1 MMKNKLAVKLQ
12 EKIEETVEAFIRDH
26 KLEPSDAIKALQ
38 TALLKFT
45 LSVSVDGKELHALI
59 VMAAQLHQMFGN
71 FVGYM
76 DKMEM
81 DAAESQKH

>member
-1 MMKNKLAVKLQ
+1 MSNKLAAELAD
-12 EKIEETVEAFIRDH
+12 KIEETVEAFIRDH

-38 TALLKFT
+38 SALLKFT

-76 DKMEM
+76 DDAET